1 MVKSSFWLLN
11 VLSKFAISKEKYL
24 ACVYTCSWEGGIMY
38 TVSQSLSPFAW
49 EKNSLAE
56 PKEIKASSNKMH
68 YIYYF

>member
-1 MVKSSFWLLN
+1 M
-11 VLSKFAISKEKYL
+11 
-24 ACVYTCSWEGGIMY
+24 YTCSWEGDSMY